1 MKSTIGQNL
10 TISLFGE
17 SHGSAIGCVID
28 GFPSGMKIDFEFL
41 NAQMEKRKAHGT
53 ISTARREADEV
64 KFVSGVK
71 DGITCGTPICLMIEN
86 TSHQSKDYSNLK
98 EIARPSHADYT
109 GEIKYGGFQ
118 DAAGG
123 GHFSGRL
130 TAPLVAAGALCL
142 QLLREKGISIGSHLL
157 KMKDIEDE
165 QFDIFDPTSQI
176 EQCNRQVFSVLNED
190 TQQKMIDCIEEA
202 RMNRDSVGA
211 VIETAIAGLP
221 AGLGNPYFHSL
232 ESVLSHLVFSIG
244 GVKGIEFGS
253 GFDLAQM
260 HGSKAND
267 SFVVKENKVMTT
279 TNHNGGINGGISNG
293 MPVLFKTII
302 KPTPSIYQMQ
312 KTVDF
317 KSMENVDLE
326 IEGRHDPC
334 IAHRARVVIDSLTA
348 IALVELMMSRSVE
361 LDWMGKSR

>member
-1 MKSTIGQNL
+1 MKNTFGQSL
-10 TISLFGE
+10 TVTLFGE
-17 SHGSAIGCVID
+17 SHGEAIGVVID
-28 GFPSGMKIDFEFL
+28 GMTPGVEINEDNIRHFLSLRRPSG
-41 NAQMEKRKAHGT
+41 N
-53 ISTARREADEV
+53 ISTKRVETDNFRIL
-64 KFVSGVK
+64 SGVFNSR
-71 DGITCGTPICLMIEN
+71 TTGTPIAIVIEN
-86 TSHQSKDYSNLK
+86 TNTKSKDYEKSRYLM
-98 EIARPSHADYT
+98 RPSHADYT
-109 GEIKYGGFQ
+109 AEIKYGGFQ
-118 DAAGG
+118 DADGG

-130 TAPLVAAGALCL
+130 TAALTAAGALCL
-142 QLLREKGISIGSHLL
+142 QLLKEKWISIGSHLYQ
-157 KMKDIEDE
+157 MMDIKDDA
-165 QFDIFDPTSQI
+165 FDALNPEKQI
-176 EQCNRQVFSVLNED
+176 KICNQKVFSVLNPDAEK
-190 TQQKMIDCIEEA
+190 KMLECIEQA
-202 RMNRDSVGA
+202 RVHKDSVGA
-211 VIETAIAGLP
+211 LIETAVAGLP
-221 AGLGNPYFHSL
+221 AGIGDPYFHSL
-232 ESVLSHLVFSIG
+232 ESVLSHLLFSIG

-302 KPTPSIYQMQ
+302 KPTPSIYQLQ

-348 IALVELMMSRSVE
+348 IALVDLMMSRSVE
-361 LDWMGKSR
+361 LDWMGKYR

>member
-1 MKSTIGQNL
+1 MKSTFGQNL

-17 SHGSAIGCVID
+17 SHGSAIGCVLD
-28 GFPSGMKIDFEFL
+28 GFPSGLEIDIDFL
-41 NAQMEKRKAHGT
+41 NAQMNKRRAQGT
-53 ISTARREADEV
+53 FSTARLEADQV
-64 KFVSGVK
+64 QFVSGVK
-71 DGITCGTPICLMIEN
+71 NGVTCGTPICLMIEN
-86 TSHQSKDYSNLK
+86 TSVHSKDYTKMRN
-98 EIARPSHADYT
+98 IARPSHADYT
-109 GEIKYGGFQ
+109 AQIKYGGFQ
-118 DAAGG
+118 DADGG

-130 TAPLVAAGALCL
+130 TAALTAAGALCL
-142 QLLREKGISIGSHLL
+142 QLLKEKGISIGSHLYQ
-157 KMKDIEDE
+157 MMDIKDDA
-165 QFDIFDPTSQI
+165 FDALNPEEQI
-176 EQCNRQVFSVLNED
+176 EICNQKVFSVLNPDAEK
-190 TQQKMIDCIEEA
+190 KMMECIEQA
-202 RMNRDSVGA
+202 RVHKDSVGA
-211 VIETAIAGLP
+211 LIETAVAGLP
-221 AGLGNPYFHSL
+221 AGIGDPYFHSL
-232 ESVLSHLVFSIG
+232 ESVLSHLLFSIG

-253 GFDLAQM
+253 GFNLAQM
-260 HGSKAND
+260 YGSKAND

-279 TNHNGGINGGISNG
+279 TNHTGGINGGISNG

-348 IALVELMMSRSVE
+348 IALVDLMMSRSVE